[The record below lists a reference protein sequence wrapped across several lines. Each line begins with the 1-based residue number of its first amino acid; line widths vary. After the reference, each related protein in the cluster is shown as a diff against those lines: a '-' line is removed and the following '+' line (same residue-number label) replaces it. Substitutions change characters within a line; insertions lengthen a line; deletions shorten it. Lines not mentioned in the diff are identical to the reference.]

1 MLVDPANARLAAH
14 LGQRLAD
21 YALGN
26 ESDPDA
32 ARRARAEADFQT
44 RRALKL
50 APDNKEVKALRDSSL
65 GPVEPGISP
74 ASRSCIRG
82 VQRRFPGRSHT
93 ANRLV

>member
-50 APDNKEVKALRDSSL
+50 APDNKEVKALRDEVVTRLQVS
-65 GPVEPGISP
+65 
-74 ASRSCIRG
+74 
-82 VQRRFPGRSHT
+82 T
-93 ANRLV
+93 A